1 MERFDAACLTDA
13 KKEYTQR
20 LVRKLKT
27 PFCEKIFSILKEV
40 KDECTDMHAVS
51 YTHLTLPTKA

>member
-20 LVRKLKT
+20 FVRKLKT
-27 PFCEKIFSILKEV
+27 PFSGKILELFKECD
-40 KDECTDMHAVS
+40 KF
-51 YTHLTLPTKA
+51 

>member
-40 KDECTDMHAVS
+40 KDECTDIHEDDKV
-51 YTHLTLPTKA
+51 